1 MQDINYIGW
10 DIGGAHLKV
19 AGVNPAG
26 ELIYV
31 KQFATPL
38 WQGMG
43 QLEQAMP
50 IAINALPQS
59 IPRHAVTMTA
69 ELVDIFPSRTDGVR
83 ALTQLCQQFLGND
96 IDLYATGLGFI
107 NVNPHAEES
116 DEIASANWYASSE
129 LVATHIDSGLFI
141 DIGSTTTD
149 IVPFANKKLLNLGN
163 NDQSRMQH
171 DELVYTGVIRTSLMA
186 LARRVPF
193 AGHWQNIAAEHF
205 ATTAD
210 IYRILG
216 LLDERTDLMQAAD
229 GAGKDRVASIR
240 RLARMVGIDA
250 GDDKD
255 EKAWVDLARHF
266 ADLHLQELEQAVAR
280 VMSRL
285 PQLDRIIIGA
295 GAGRFVLR
303 RLAEKLQFE
312 YMEFSDLLQC
322 NAGLEDD
329 CNICAPAVALAQL
342 NRLRLLS

>member
-26 ELIYV
+26 KLIYV
-31 KQFATPL
+31 DQFATPL
-38 WQGMG
+38 WQGIT

-59 IPRHAVTMTA
+59 MPRHAVTMTA
-69 ELVDIFPSRTDGVR
+69 ELVDIFPSRADGVQ
-83 ALTQLCQQFLGND
+83 ALTRLCRHFLGND
-96 IDLYATGLGFI
+96 IDLYATGRGFI
-107 NVNPHAEES
+107 PVNPNAEES
-116 DEIASANWYASSE
+116 DDIASANWYASSE
-129 LVATHIDSGLFI
+129 LVANYVNSGLFV
-141 DIGSTTTD
+141 DVGSTTTD
-149 IVPFANKKLLNLGN
+149 IVPFAAKRLLNLGQ

-171 DELVYTGVIRTSLMA
+171 DELVYSGVIRTSLMA

-216 LLDERTDLMQAAD
+216 LLDEHTDLMQTAD
-229 GAGKDRVASIR
+229 GAGKDRAASIR
-240 RLARMVGIDA
+240 RLARMVGSDA
-250 GDDKD
+250 GDHQD
-255 EKAWVDLARHF
+255 EQTWVDLASHF
-266 ADLHLQELEQAVAR
+266 ADLHLQELEQAVTR
-280 VMSRL
+280 IMSRL
-285 PQLDRIIIGA
+285 PQLDRIIVAA
-295 GAGRFVLR
+295 GAGRFLLR
-303 RLAEKLQFE
+303 KLAEKLQFE

-322 NAGLEDD
+322 HVGLEDN
-329 CNICAPAVALAQL
+329 CNNCAPAVALAQL